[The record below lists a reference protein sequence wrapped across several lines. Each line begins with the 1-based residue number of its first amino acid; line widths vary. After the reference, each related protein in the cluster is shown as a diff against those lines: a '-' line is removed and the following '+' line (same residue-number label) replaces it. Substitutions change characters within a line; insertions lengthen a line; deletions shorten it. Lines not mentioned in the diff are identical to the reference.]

1 MADRT
6 EQLIRQLSRQLANL
20 EEENQR
26 LKQQVVNLQ
35 IQLNRCVK
43 IIEALL
49 NRR

>member
-1 MADRT
+1 MADQT

-20 EEENQR
+20 EKENQS
-26 LKQQVVNLQ
+26 LKRHVVNLQ

-49 NRR
+49 NQR

>member
-20 EEENQR
+20 EKENQS
-26 LKQQVVNLQ
+26 LKRQVVNLQ
-35 IQLNRCVK
+35 IQLKRCMK

-49 NRR
+49 NQR